1 MFNRYKGVKMLG
13 MLAIGNGEKCP
24 YCNLTMS
31 EDIDIFKHMT
41 AKHEDKMLKA
51 LFGDKDNG

>member
-1 MFNRYKGVKMLG
+1 MALKEITG
-13 MLAIGNGEKCP
+13 MLAIGNGEKCA

-31 EDIDIFKHMT
+31 KDIDIFKHMT
-41 AKHEDKMLKA
+41 VKHEDKMLKA

>member
-1 MFNRYKGVKMLG
+1 MALKEITG

-31 EDIDIFKHMT
+31 KAIDIFNHMT
-41 AKHEDKMLKA
+41 VKHKDKMLKA